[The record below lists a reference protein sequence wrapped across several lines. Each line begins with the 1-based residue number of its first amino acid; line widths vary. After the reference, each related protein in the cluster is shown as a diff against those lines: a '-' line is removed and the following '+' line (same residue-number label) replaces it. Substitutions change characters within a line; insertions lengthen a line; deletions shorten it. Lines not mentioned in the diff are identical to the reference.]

1 MTCFSQTRYDSMKFR
16 LCGRSGLKLPLISL
30 GLWQN
35 FGADGNYETQ
45 RSIVYRAFDLGV
57 THFDLANVYG
67 PPQGAAETNFGKM
80 LTDGLGKHRHEL
92 IISTKAGYRAWVG
105 PYGNGG
111 SRKNIITSCDQ
122 SLQRTGLDYFDIFYH
137 HRMDTE
143 VPVAETMAALD
154 QLVRQGKALYIGV
167 SSHTPAHFCSAVRAI
182 ESKNLTPLTTFMS
195 RYNLLQRQ
203 DDWEKWPVT
212 FAEGASG
219 VAFCPLAQGLLTKK
233 YLGETPLPGSRMA
246 KELAAATPDSNIRL
260 QVDRARALNQIALAR
275 GQSLA
280 QMSLAW
286 VLRLPSVASALIGAS
301 SPAQV
306 EENVGALKN
315 LDFTPEELA
324 QIDAITIPSP
334 RY

>member
-1 MTCFSQTRYDSMKFR
+1 MTSFSENRYDLMKYR
-16 LCGRSGLKLPLISL
+16 LCGASGLKLPLISL

-45 RSIVYRAFDLGV
+45 RGIVHRAFEVGI
-57 THFDLANVYG
+57 THFDVANVYG
-67 PPQGAAETNFGKM
+67 PPAGGSEKILGKI
-80 LTDGLGKHRHEL
+80 LSDGLGVHRHEL
-92 IISTKAGYRAWVG
+92 VISTKAGYRAWAG
-105 PYGNGG
+105 PYGDGG
-111 SRKNIITSCDQ
+111 SKKNIITSCDQ

-182 ESKNLTPLTTFMS
+182 EAKNLTPLTTFMS

-203 DDWEKWPVT
+203 DDWEKWPVAA
-212 FAEGASG
+212 AEGAAG

-233 YLGETPLPGSRMA
+233 YLGETPVPGSRMA
-246 KELAAATPDSNIRL
+246 KELASASPESNIRR
-260 QVDRARALNQIALAR
+260 QVERARALNDIAIAR
-275 GQSLA
+275 GQTLA

-286 VLRLPSVASALIGAS
+286 VLRLQSVASALIGAS
-301 SPAQV
+301 SAAQV
-306 EENVGALKN
+306 EENVGTLKK
-315 LDFTPEELA
+315 LEFTADELA